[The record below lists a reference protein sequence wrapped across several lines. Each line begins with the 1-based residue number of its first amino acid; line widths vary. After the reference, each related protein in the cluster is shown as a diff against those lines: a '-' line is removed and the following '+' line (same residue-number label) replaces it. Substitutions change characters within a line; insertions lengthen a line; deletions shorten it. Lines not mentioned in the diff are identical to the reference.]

1 MKYSLIEMLMNLFE
15 KSLNQLKE
23 NQIAQQKKEA
33 SDSLEESENDI
44 PKAMILKSPSDHST
58 RVFTYEE
65 QIKLTKA
72 SYQLLMRLTRLGIIA
87 PEAMEMTINHLMLSE
102 SRQVS
107 LNETKWTLRNI
118 LGDGLDEHQ
127 LAFLDLVLYQK
138 EDNLPIH

>member
-1 MKYSLIEMLMNLFE
+1 MKYNLIEMLMNLFE

-23 NQIAQQKKEA
+23 SQLAQQKDEA
-33 SDSLEESENDI
+33 LANHEESESKA
-44 PKAMILKSPSDHST
+44 PKALILKSPGDHSM
-58 RVFTYEE
+58 RIFTYEE

-72 SYQLLMRLTRLGIIA
+72 SYQLLMRLTTLGIIA
-87 PEAMEMTINHLMLSE
+87 PEAMEMIINHLMLSE
-102 SRQVS
+102 SRQVN

-118 LGDGLDEHQ
+118 LGEGLEAHQ